1 MGSSVG
7 VTVGGGVSVG
17 GGWVGVGGASV
28 SVGGMGSVGGGVVGD
43 GALCSGVLV
52 VAPAHELTNRPTQR
66 KSTVRNTLFC
76 LDMTP
81 SLQVVT
87 IIGFEPRMMISGM

>member
-28 SVGGMGSVGGGVVGD
+28 SVGGMGSVGGGGVGD
-43 GALCSGVLV
+43 EALSSGVLV
-52 VAPAHELTNRPTQR
+52 VVPAHELNKRPMQR
-66 KSTVRNTLFC
+66 KSTVRDTLLC

-81 SLQVVT
+81 SLQYAVNYLNM
-87 IIGFEPRMMISGM
+87 GSG